1 MPLAHSLTESIYKSE
16 GWASTLLMIGPGTLI
31 GRSYWLVE
39 GDRGW
44 TERETWPLSTSD
56 DNRRLTVGVAG
67 CARPGPQV
75 PDAMPT
81 SIARQVSEWQVR
93 ESEVRECVLVYIY
106 KRRMGMLATHDW
118 SMGVQTLL
126 MIGQWGF
133 KRYS

>member
-1 MPLAHSLTESIYKSE
+1 
-16 GWASTLLMIGPGTLI
+16 MIGPGTLI

-93 ESEVRECVLVYIY
+93 ESEVRECVLVSKTGI
-106 KRRMGMLATHDW
+106 DW
-118 SMGVQTLL
+118 
-126 MIGQWGF
+126 
-133 KRYS
+133 

>member
-1 MPLAHSLTESIYKSE
+1 MIAGAFDASLCARGVREEREVRRVKSIYKSE

-93 ESEVRECVLVYIY
+93 ESEVRECVLVGQMLQ
-106 KRRMGMLATHDW
+106 RRRGRLC
-118 SMGVQTLL
+118 SQ
-126 MIGQWGF
+126 
-133 KRYS
+133 